1 MKRLL
6 AAAPHK
12 FPRTPPTLPIRIPFT
27 VSRLM
32 PGQRVS
38 LVKVDNF
45 SRPARLGPFNVPREE
60 NEKRVLG
67 GPSIKVNV
75 AAEAETDFAPASA
88 RRAGN

>member
-45 SRPARLGPFNVPREE
+45 SRPARLGPLLREE